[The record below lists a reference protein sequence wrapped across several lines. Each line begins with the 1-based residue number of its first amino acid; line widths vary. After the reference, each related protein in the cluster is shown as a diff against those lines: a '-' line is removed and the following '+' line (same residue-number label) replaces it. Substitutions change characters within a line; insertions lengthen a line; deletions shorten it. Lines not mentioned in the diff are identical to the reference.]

1 MSEKLIA
8 RICAP
13 RSLARRGA
21 RLGIV
26 PPKVIFLDIDGV
38 MNNLGTRAEPQR
50 SGVVAW
56 LDPDNVAVL
65 NQIVRATGAVVV
77 VSSSWRL
84 TVPLSELRASFA
96 AAGCEAQVVGI
107 TPDVDGP
114 RRGREIRAWLDAQ
127 TEPPTRYVAIDDQF
141 DMPELPGRLV
151 KTCRV
156 NGLTTR
162 ELPQVLEQL
171 AD

>member
-1 MSEKLIA
+1 M
-8 RICAP
+8 
-13 RSLARRGA
+13 
-21 RLGIV
+21 

-38 MNNLGTRAEPQR
+38 MNNLCTPSEPER
-50 SGVVAW
+50 PGLAAC

-77 VSSSWRL
+77 LSSSWRL
-84 TVPLSELRASFA
+84 SLPLAELRASFA

-127 TEPPTRYVAIDDQF
+127 PEPPTRYVAIDDQF

-151 KTCRV
+151 KTCRFH
-156 NGLTTR
+156 GLTTR
-162 ELPQVLEQL
+162 ELPQVLAQL

>member
-1 MSEKLIA
+1 M
-8 RICAP
+8 
-13 RSLARRGA
+13 
-21 RLGIV
+21 

-38 MNNLGTRAEPQR
+38 MNNLGTPGEPER
-50 SGVVAW
+50 PGLGACF
-56 LDPDNVAVL
+56 DPHNVAVL

-84 TVPLSELRASFA
+84 SLPLHELRASFA

-127 TEPPTRYVAIDDQF
+127 SEPPTRYVAIDDQF
-141 DMPELPGRLV
+141 DMPELPGHLV
-151 KTCRV
+151 KTSRFH
-156 NGLTTR
+156 GLTAR
-162 ELPQVLEQL
+162 ELPQVLARL

>member
-1 MSEKLIA
+1 M
-8 RICAP
+8 
-13 RSLARRGA
+13 
-21 RLGIV
+21 

-38 MNNLGTRAEPQR
+38 MNNLGTRSEPEGPGM
-50 SGVVAW
+50 SAC

-77 VSSSWRL
+77 LSSSWRL
-84 TVPLSELRASFA
+84 TLPLAELRASFA

-107 TPDVDGP
+107 TPNVDGP

-127 TEPPTRYVAIDDQF
+127 PEPPTRYVAIDDQF

-156 NGLTTR
+156 HGLTTR
-162 ELPQVLEQL
+162 ELPQVLAQL

>member
-1 MSEKLIA
+1 
-8 RICAP
+8 
-13 RSLARRGA
+13 
-21 RLGIV
+21 V

-38 MNNLGTRAEPQR
+38 MNNIGTRAEPER
-50 SGVVAW
+50 PGMVAC

-77 VSSSWRL
+77 LSSSWRL
-84 TVPLSELRASFA
+84 SLPLAELRASFA

-107 TPDVDGP
+107 TPDVDSP

-127 TEPPTRYVAIDDQF
+127 PEPPTRYVAIDDQF
-141 DMPELPGRLV
+141 DMPELPGHLV

-156 NGLTTR
+156 HGLTTR
-162 ELPQVLEQL
+162 ELPQVLAQL